1 MAKHGDRIINGRIGG
16 TKDDECMW
24 PIFWPSGG
32 GNDKMSK
39 HPPWDKDIFGASGL
53 WDIFPAD
60 KMSGIEKHKV
70 LSGSVGKVPED
81 WKKKWPIG

>member
-1 MAKHGDRIINGRIGG
+1 MPTPGKI
-16 TKDDECMW
+16 KDDR
-24 PIFWPSGG
+24 PFDKHLGGFWPSGG